1 MLLVEQDIP
10 KPAITQQVQQQQQK
24 QKQQNT
30 SALHTTNTIT
40 ESLPVPSINNNK
52 KKDSKKKPAKE
63 PVQKEKY
70 ISNILYREDWKEK
83 KYKKPPPET
92 ISTIMRNLIIDTS
105 NNKSKDRVLLT
116 AVVNSG
122 MLDYTFNW
130 IESLERTN
138 QGGRFLV
145 FAIDEGVY
153 EALTERGYGDQV
165 TLIPEDW
172 FHVPLSSDFSRW
184 KTNAYRPITHAK
196 TLIVERLL
204 YLDITVWFSDVDIVL
219 LDQHA
224 RDVMLFQMNER
235 HNTDM
240 IFSQEVDQRTVN
252 SGFYMIRSTYRT
264 KQLMDSII
272 NEQDKTTIFTQ
283 QKIMNGVLRSMFG
296 RDLQKSPYRLLD
308 MLLFPN
314 GKYYFRLN
322 LPYNLGIK
330 PMMVH
335 VNYIVGDKKRES
347 LKAKGLWYIEEDE

>member
-1 MLLVEQDIP
+1 
-10 KPAITQQVQQQQQK
+10 
-24 QKQQNT
+24 
-30 SALHTTNTIT
+30 
-40 ESLPVPSINNNK
+40 
-52 KKDSKKKPAKE
+52 
-63 PVQKEKY
+63 
-70 ISNILYREDWKEK
+70 
-83 KYKKPPPET
+83 
-92 ISTIMRNLIIDTS
+92 MRNVIIDT
-105 NNKSKDRVLLT
+105 NNSKHKDKILLT

-130 IESLERTN
+130 IESLKKTN
-138 QGGRFLV
+138 QDDCFLV
-145 FAIDEGVY
+145 FAIDEGVS
-153 EALTERGYGDQV
+153 ETLTERGYGGQV

-219 LDQHA
+219 LDEHV

-235 HNTDM
+235 PNTDM

-252 SGFYMIRSTYRT
+252 SGFYMMRPTYQS
-264 KQLMDSII
+264 KQLMHYII
-272 NEQDKTTIFTQ
+272 SEQDKTTLFTQ

-314 GKYYFRLN
+314 GKYYFRLD
-322 LPYNLGIK
+322 LPYKLGIK

-335 VNYIVGDKKRES
+335 ANYIVGDKKRES
-347 LKAKGLWYIEEDE
+347 LKAKDLWYIEEDE